1 MKSEIKEE
9 IQNYIRYIN
18 GHDLEDQCEE
28 YIQML
33 FFLSQMMLEKDLELD
48 ERVIQS
54 MAQKLVEQI
63 GQTLNTHFG
72 SYDKGM
78 CSELGMLTFSIHEIM
93 GRTGEL
99 KETSELLNRFLLDQ
113 ACQKAELFQQ
123 RKLSFDSYD
132 MLGGIAGVV
141 YYLLDCEEIVN
152 KPEGK
157 LKLRELI
164 RFLIYL
170 SGDYSYWGKHILRY
184 HIRRRQQFLAIEQK
198 TMKQGHINFGTA
210 HGVAGQLVA
219 LAKAKRKGIQE
230 MYLEEAIWK
239 LFGLYE
245 ELCVEENGIVR
256 YPRRLPVDCYVS
268 KTSADLTENAGWCYG
283 NLGIVRSLMKTA
295 KCLRK
300 PMKYAYYLD
309 KLVDILAQ
317 PAKEYNLS
325 SPIVCH
331 GYGSVITIQTY
342 AFLESQ
348 DERCLVNLK
357 RNMEITLREHRK
369 KMQEEGYREDFS
381 LLNGSAGTI
390 LALCNS
396 MTSNLTYGKL
406 LFMD

>member
-1 MKSEIKEE
+1 MR
-9 IQNYIRYIN
+9 NY
-18 GHDLEDQCEE
+18 
-28 YIQML
+28 
-33 FFLSQMMLEKDLELD
+33 
-48 ERVIQS
+48 
-54 MAQKLVEQI
+54 
-63 GQTLNTHFG
+63 
-72 SYDKGM
+72 
-78 CSELGMLTFSIHEIM
+78 
-93 GRTGEL
+93 
-99 KETSELLNRFLLDQ
+99 
-113 ACQKAELFQQ
+113 
-123 RKLSFDSYD
+123 
-132 MLGGIAGVV
+132 
-141 YYLLDCEEIVN
+141 
-152 KPEGK
+152 
-157 LKLRELI
+157 
-164 RFLIYL
+164 
-170 SGDYSYWGKHILRY
+170 
-184 HIRRRQQFLAIEQK
+184 
-198 TMKQGHINFGTA
+198 
-210 HGVAGQLVA
+210 
-219 LAKAKRKGIQE
+219 
-230 MYLEEAIWK
+230 
-239 LFGLYE
+239 
-245 ELCVEENGIVR
+245 GIVR

-369 KMQEEGYREDFS
+369 KMQEEGYRKDFS

-396 MTSNLTYGKL
+396 MTGNLTYGKL